1 VQDKPDPK
9 REPTQGR
16 EEDMKARIYRT
27 ALSVSMLLV
36 VIEALGAPHKF
47 G

>member
-1 VQDKPDPK
+1 MPDKKTRTRPH
-9 REPTQGR
+9 GR
-16 EEDMKARIYRT
+16 DTDMKARIYRT
-27 ALSVSMLLV
+27 AVSVSMILV